1 MTNRTLMYR
10 YLIVSLFL
18 TLAILQA
25 CQQEPHVKTPVQLWE
40 ELDADLAPFYYGVA
54 SGDPTQDQVIIW
66 TKAVPSHHKAVNV
79 VWTVSDRPDMSNSLY
94 DGQVLTDSLS
104 NYTVKVDVTDL
115 DAGKTYYYQFE
126 AEGVKSPVGRT
137 KTFPRDDIAELKIA
151 AVSCSNYEWG
161 YFNAY
166 EHLADEDLDV
176 VLHLGDYIYEYG
188 PGTYGDTTIGRFN
201 YPPHE
206 ILTLPD
212 YRHRY
217 GQYRADSDLQKVHQ
231 QHPFITIWDDH
242 EITNNAY
249 TAGAQNHQDDEGDYT
264 TRREIARQVYYEWMP
279 IRDNEA
285 MEHYRAFEIGDMA
298 SLIML
303 DERLEGRTE
312 PAAAVEDISDDQKML
327 GAKQLSWFKRQLQD
341 ESTQWK
347 IIGNQVIFSDMD
359 LSNVYGMKVN
369 LDAWDGYPS
378 EKEEIIDYLREQE
391 IANTVF
397 LTGDTHC
404 SWAFD
409 IEDDS
414 GEPVG
419 VEIGAT
425 SISSANIDSYTTQ
438 DSAKMAERLIHQDNP
453 HLRYSNIRDHGYVI
467 ITLSADSGKADY
479 YYVDD
484 LRSDQAN
491 KRLEKTI
498 NFRDNKIQL

>member
-1 MTNRTLMYR
+1 MYR
-10 YLIVSLFL
+10 YLIALVIALVM
-18 TLAILQA
+18 IQA
-25 CQQEPHVKTPVQLWE
+25 CQEAHVKTPVSFWE
-40 ELDADLAPFYYGVA
+40 GLDVQQAPFYYGVA
-54 SGDPTQDQVIIW
+54 SGDPTQESVIIW
-66 TKAVPSHHKAVNV
+66 TKAIPDYHKSVNV
-79 VWTVSDRPDMSNSLY
+79 VWTLSDQADMSNSLF
-94 DGQVLTDSLS
+94 DGQVMTDSLS
-104 NYTVKVDVTDL
+104 GYTVKVDVTDL

-126 AEGVKSPVGRT
+126 AEGKKSPIGRT
-137 KTFPRDDIAELKIA
+137 NTFPQGEVEELKIG

-188 PGTYGDTTIGRFN
+188 PGTYGDTTIGRIN

-206 ILTLPD
+206 IITLSD
-212 YRHRY
+212 YRDRY
-217 GQYRADSDLQKVHQ
+217 GQYRADTDLQKVHQ

-249 TAGAQNHQDDEGDYT
+249 TAGAQNHQEDEGDYG
-264 TRREIARQVYYEWMP
+264 TRRDIARQVYYEWMP

-285 MEHYRAFEIGDMA
+285 KEHYRSFRIGDMA

-312 PAAAVEDISDDQKML
+312 PAAKEEEISDDQKML
-327 GAKQLSWFKRQLQD
+327 GAKQLAWFKD
-341 ESTQWK
+341 ELDDSSTQWK

-359 LSNVYGMKVN
+359 LSNVYGFKVN

-378 EKEEIIDYLREQE
+378 EKEEIIDYLRAQE

-409 IEDDS
+409 VADDG
-414 GEPVG
+414 GEHVA

-438 DSAKMAERLIHQDNP
+438 DSAKMAEKLIHQDNP
-453 HLRYSNIRDHGYVI
+453 HLRYTNISDHGYVV
-467 ITLSADSGKADY
+467 ITLSEDSGKADY
-479 YYVDD
+479 YYIDD
-484 LRSDQAN
+484 LRSDQAS

-498 NFRDNKIQL
+498 NFKDNRIQL